1 MKAVSEA
8 VRFIKK
14 SDKLLFVLVTGLSLF
29 SVVLLWS
36 LAVNEQTQNI
46 TNIKASPSLY
56 KNQLI
61 AVAIGVTA
69 AVVISF
75 FDYEKL
81 AKLWFL
87 YAPFALVLTFL
98 TFSPLGKNGLQGA
111 DDKAWIDLGVISI
124 QPSEIL
130 KIAFILSFSYHCFKS
145 RENFNK
151 PLNILLLCLHAAV
164 PIATV
169 ALQGD
174 DGTAAVFAVIF
185 AAIIFAAGLSWK
197 YIVSAMVAAPVAG
210 ALLWFFYLQ
219 PTHKNRILAMLN
231 PSMASEDILY
241 QQRLSKIALG
251 SGQLYGKGL
260 LGGDYCYVPVCHN
273 DFIFSYIGQTLGFI
287 GCMAVAGVLCV
298 ICAKILYN
306 GIFARDKLG
315 QLICVGVF
323 ALLLT
328 HCVLNIGMVI
338 GVTPVIGIPLPFV
351 SAGGTAMMSMNVC
364 VGLVYSVYVHSAKSD
379 KIFVK

>member
-287 GCMAVAGVLCV
+287 GCMAVLGLLFFIIVRCIFIAMESRNLKERLIASGVAGMLLFQTF
-298 ICAKILYN
+298 IN
-306 GIFARDKLG
+306 
-315 QLICVGVF
+315 VGV
-323 ALLLT
+323 AT
-328 HCVLNIGMVI
+328 GIMPNTGMS
-338 GVTPVIGIPLPFV
+338 LPFV
-351 SAGGTAMMSMNVC
+351 SSGGSSLWTNMAAI
-364 VGLVYSVYVHSAKSD
+364 GLVLNIDLRRSRTLFEGEY
-379 KIFVK
+379 